1 MNKWAARHLVYL
13 PTQRLLGQDLG
24 RHLGEVEGRERLS
37 VEEILSIR
45 DRRIRLLVEHA
56 CRQVPYYR
64 ELFDSLGIGPETVR
78 SYADLVK
85 LPVLTKRH
93 ILERPADLLAPAFP
107 GRLFERKTSG
117 STGLTLHFKK
127 EADAL
132 AANDAVMYRCY
143 AWYGIEIGDRQARF
157 WGVPVVPKLRYRE
170 RLKDLVTNRIRI
182 SAFDISCSR
191 VEREYRRILK
201 FGPAYFY
208 GYTSAIYGF
217 AIVARR
223 LGLDLKTLDLK
234 AVICT
239 AEKMYPQHR
248 TVLEEAF
255 SCPVV
260 DEYRFER
267 ERSHC
272 VSVQTRQDAHD
283 GGPSRHRVRE
293 R

>member
-64 ELFDSLGIGPETVR
+64 ELFDSLGIGPETVQ

-117 STGLTLHFKK
+117 STGPDPRLQEGSRCTGGQRRGHVPLLCAGRHRDWRPTGEVLGCPGCSEAALQGAAEGPGDQSHPHICLRHFLL
-127 EADAL
+127 EGGEE
-132 AANDAVMYRCY
+132 V
-143 AWYGIEIGDRQARF
+143 
-157 WGVPVVPKLRYRE
+157 
-170 RLKDLVTNRIRI
+170 
-182 SAFDISCSR
+182 
-191 VEREYRRILK
+191 RRILK

-223 LGLDLKTLDLK
+223 LGLDLE
-234 AVICT
+234 V
-239 AEKMYPQHR
+239 
-248 TVLEEAF
+248 
-255 SCPVV
+255 
-260 DEYRFER
+260 
-267 ERSHC
+267 RSI
-272 VSVQTRQDAHD
+272 
-283 GGPSRHRVRE
+283 SRR
-293 R
+293 